1 MTALM
6 TGLPLPSEVAAV
18 AAANSSKATQNAMDI
33 DTETTGAAD
42 STNKSGTAT
51 TGNAASGGGNSGG
64 ANKKKKKKGK
74 K

>member
-6 TGLPLPSEVAAV
+6 TGLPLPSE
-18 AAANSSKATQNAMDI
+18 AAALAASSKATQNAMDI
-33 DTETTGAAD
+33 DTEATGAAD
-42 STNKSGTAT
+42 STNKPIGTAP
-51 TGNAASGGGNSGG
+51 GNAAAGG

>member
-6 TGLPLPSEVAAV
+6 TGLPLPSE
-18 AAANSSKATQNAMDI
+18 AAATAASSKATQNAMDI
-33 DTETTGAAD
+33 DTEATGAAD
-42 STNKSGTAT
+42 STNKPIGTAP
-51 TGNAASGGGNSGG
+51 GNAAAGGGGGG

>member
-6 TGLPLPSEVAAV
+6 TGMPLPSEAAAAAV
-18 AAANSSKATQNAMDI
+18 NSTKATQNAMDI
-33 DTETTGAAD
+33 DTEATGAAD
-42 STNKSGTAT
+42 STNKSGSAA
-51 TGNAASGGGNSGG
+51 TGNAASGGGSSGG